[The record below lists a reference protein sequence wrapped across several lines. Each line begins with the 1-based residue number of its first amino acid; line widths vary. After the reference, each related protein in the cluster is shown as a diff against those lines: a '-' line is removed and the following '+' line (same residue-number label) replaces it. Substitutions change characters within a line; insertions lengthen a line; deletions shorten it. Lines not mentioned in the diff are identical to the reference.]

1 LDAGYSNDRRKQ
13 AKNKDKADTLS
24 LQRSGEDTNRDCD
37 PKLNF
42 SRGNF
47 LRWLLHELPGKLPS
61 NCNGC
66 RASVFRRWSI
76 IEVLEGFGTGIK
88 RRKFLHSSVSGAAV
102 GIAAQSESEL
112 GVPTMLEAPTNLTP
126 DAALKEL
133 MAGNERFTANQLTS
147 VEHDLEVLKQHTAD
161 KQEPFAA
168 VLACADSRVPVE
180 LIFDQTIG
188 HIFVARVAGNMVTPE
203 IIATLEYGVAV
214 LGVKVLLVL
223 GHTSCGAVRAA
234 MKSDTV
240 PGQISVLYK
249 HLRPAVEKSG
259 GNLDQAIGLNA
270 EHQAELLR
278 TSSTVVRDALKA
290 GKVKVAS
297 GVYDLASGKV
307 RVK

>member
-1 LDAGYSNDRRKQ
+1 
-13 AKNKDKADTLS
+13 
-24 LQRSGEDTNRDCD
+24 
-37 PKLNF
+37 
-42 SRGNF
+42 
-47 LRWLLHELPGKLPS
+47 
-61 NCNGC
+61 
-66 RASVFRRWSI
+66 
-76 IEVLEGFGTGIK
+76 
-88 RRKFLHSSVSGAAV
+88 
-102 GIAAQSESEL
+102 
-112 GVPTMLEAPTNLTP
+112 
-126 DAALKEL
+126 LKE
-133 MAGNERFTANQLTS
+133 
-147 VEHDLEVLKQHTAD
+147 HTAD
-161 KQEPFAA
+161 KQEPFAP

-188 HIFVARVAGNMVTPE
+188 HIFVARVAGNLLTPE

-223 GHTSCGAVRAA
+223 GHTSCGAVKAA

-278 TSSTVVRDALKA
+278 TSSTVVRDALKG
-290 GKVKVAS
+290 GKVKVVS

-307 RVK
+307 SVR

>member
-1 LDAGYSNDRRKQ
+1 MQNHEESRKEFNRR
-13 AKNKDKADTLS
+13 T
-24 LQRSGEDTNRDCD
+24 
-37 PKLNF
+37 
-42 SRGNF
+42 
-47 LRWLLHELPGKLPS
+47 
-61 NCNGC
+61 
-66 RASVFRRWSI
+66 
-76 IEVLEGFGTGIK
+76 
-88 RRKFLHSSVSGAAV
+88 FLHSAVSGAAIGV
-102 GIAAQSESEL
+102 AARAGIEL
-112 GVPTMLEAPTNLTP
+112 GVPAMLEAQTNLTP
-126 DAALKEL
+126 DAALREL
-133 MAGNERFTANQLTS
+133 LAGNERFAANQLTS
-147 VEHDLEVLKQHTAD
+147 VEHDLEVLKEHTAD

-223 GHTSCGAVRAA
+223 GHTSCGAVKAA

-259 GNLDQAIGLNA
+259 GNLDKAIGLNA
-270 EHQAELLR
+270 EHQVELLR
-278 TSSTVVRDALKA
+278 TSSTVVRDALKG
-290 GKVKVAS
+290 GKVKVVS

-307 RVK
+307 SVR

>member
-1 LDAGYSNDRRKQ
+1 MQNHARVH
-13 AKNKDKADTLS
+13 
-24 LQRSGEDTNRDCD
+24 
-37 PKLNF
+37 PNF
-42 SRGNF
+42 SRRHFFHNAF
-47 LRWLLHELPGKLPS
+47 
-61 NCNGC
+61 
-66 RASVFRRWSI
+66 
-76 IEVLEGFGTGIK
+76 
-88 RRKFLHSSVSGAAV
+88 SGVAV
-102 GIAAQSESEL
+102 GIAAQAGMEL
-112 GVPTMLEAPTNLTP
+112 AFPPQLRAQSSLTP
-126 DAALKEL
+126 DAALQEL
-133 MAGNERFTANQLTS
+133 LEGNRRFAANQLTS
-147 VEHDLEVLKQHTAD
+147 IEHDLQVLKEHTAD

-180 LIFDQTIG
+180 LIFDQTVG

-234 MKSDTV
+234 MKSDAV

-259 GNLDQAIGLNA
+259 GNLHQAIGLNA

-278 TSSTVVRDALKA
+278 TSSTVVRDALKG
-290 GKVKVAS
+290 GKVKVVS

-307 RVK
+307 SMK